1 MSKENNKLQTGKA
14 HDANCTASVK
24 LGQLLSAKAGKR
36 IKVTGSPER
45 GGYRPDAKQ
54 KGKLTPRLNPA
65 EVASPNMHDND
76 CTEYTVS
83 ISNDTA
89 LPHLFDVMASALNI
103 VRNGETQ
110 PDGRMTG
117 KGSSSAHVQA
127 CKVDLETSR
136 QAIEECGLVMLE
148 RLEVAAKDKAPTLMK
163 TIKYYNGDSYLVA
176 KVADAK
182 QIAHNEAGKV
192 QYNADGS
199 IKYEAVSSFMFGA
212 KKFTIQADRATQMMQ
227 EHDVQ
232 NAIAAIED
240 EAKKDLDRE
249 KENARWKRRA
259 ATEAAK
265 LAQKDIKAKA
275 RADKAHALKSVK
287 VAS

>member
-1 MSKENNKLQTGKA
+1 MSKENSKLNTGKA

-24 LGQLLSAKAGKR
+24 LGKLLEAKAGKR
-36 IKVTGSPER
+36 IKVQIGQER
-45 GGYRPDAKQ
+45 GGYRPNAEQ
-54 KGKLTPRLNPA
+54 KGKPAPRLNPA
-65 EVASPNMHDND
+65 EVASPKMHGDT
-76 CTEYTVS
+76 CTEYTVT
-83 ISNDTA
+83 ISQDTA
-89 LPHLFDVMASALNI
+89 LPHLFDVMASALHI
-103 VRNGETQ
+103 VRNGTINA
-110 PDGRMTG
+110 DGRMTAG
-117 KGSSSAHVQA
+117 RGSVDALKA
-127 CKVDLETSR
+127 CKVQLETSR

-182 QIAHNEAGKV
+182 QIARKDGVV

-199 IKYEAVSSFMFGA
+199 IKYEVVPFCMMGT
-212 KKFTIQADRATQMMQ
+212 KKFTIQADRAKQMMQ

-240 EAKKDLDRE
+240 EAKKDLERE
-249 KENARWKRRA
+249 KENAKWKRSA
-259 ATEAAK
+259 ATEEAK

-275 RADKAHALKSVK
+275 RAAKAQALKAVTN
-287 VAS
+287 